1 MSDFPR
7 FLRLGFLFF
16 GSMLGLAAAETTSS
30 DGFVPLFDGRSWA
43 GWEHPAHLEQ
53 VWEIADG
60 VIRLRGDQP
69 KRVAGKNY
77 DLSTTRRVRNFV
89 LTLEWRLTGTP
100 RMKPLQLL
108 TEDGLE
114 QHDAQGKLIM
124 KEYLS
129 WGDSGVFLRGVRAA
143 QVNIWCEPCGSGE
156 VATKFKDLSATKE
169 ERMKTMPR
177 VRADRGVGEWNR
189 FVITM
194 RSDRVSVVL
203 NDVPVVDGARVVGVP
218 AEGPITLQN
227 HNDPVEFRAL
237 AIKVLPE

>member
-7 FLRLGFLFF
+7 FLRLGFLFV
-16 GSMLGLAAAETTSS
+16 GSTLGLAAAENGMP
-30 DGFVPLFDGRSWA
+30 DGFIPLFDGRSWA
-43 GWEHPAHLEQ
+43 GWDHPAHLDP

-100 RMKPLQLL
+100 KMKPLQLL

-156 VATKFKDLSATKE
+156 VATKFKDMAATRE

-194 RSDRVSVVL
+194 RGDRVSVVL